1 MSGKVRADISV
12 SLDGFITGPNDGIG
26 NGLGDGGERLH
37 EWIFGLKS
45 WREPHGLEGGES
57 NADDEVMAEA
67 FANTGAIVIGR
78 RMFDIAE
85 EPWGEEPPFHLPV
98 FVVTHRPREPLEKKG
113 GTTFHFVDG
122 IDAAHEGAR
131 SEAGGKDVSVAGGAS
146 VIQQSLNAGLLDE
159 IQIHLVP
166 IFLGDGVRLF
176 DGMDPVRFELAPER
190 VVDSPA
196 VTHLKYRI
204 AR

>member
-1 MSGKVRADISV
+1 MPKIRADISV
-12 SLDGFITGPNDGIG
+12 SLDGFIAGPNDGIG

-45 WREPHGLEGGES
+45 WRAPHGLEGGES

-67 FANTGAIVIGR
+67 FADTGAVVMGR
-78 RMFDIAE
+78 RMFDLAE
-85 EPWGEEPPFHLPV
+85 GWGDEPPFHRPV
-98 FVVTHRPREPLEKKG
+98 FVVTHRPREPLEKQG

-122 IDAAHEGAR
+122 IDAAHERAR
-131 SEAGGKDVSVAGGAS
+131 SAAGDEDVSVAGGAS
-146 VIQQSLNAGLLDE
+146 VIQQSLTAGLLDE

-166 IFLGDGVRLF
+166 IFMGAGVRLF
-176 DGMDPVRFELAPER
+176 EGTPQEIGMEPTR

-204 AR
+204 VR